1 MAIAS
6 VEFSYQE
13 KQKLDRTFE
22 VIKKEIPAATYEA
35 LVAFLFNV
43 KSLAQNRLKDRKHIV
58 TSRLRNSIYVQST
71 AKRQDN
77 KTYSDKRG
85 NSFNGEI
92 NVPLKKHEAAVGT
105 NVEYA
110 LSVERGSAPHMIRPT
125 KAKVLSWMPK
135 AAGEAWF
142 TGKTRSTLRKF
153 YSDGKGGFKLKKE
166 RIFAAF
172 VNHPGT
178 QGDSYLWWA
187 FQRADDKEFVKEY
200 NRQVNM
206 IKKKI
211 Q

>member
-6 VEFSYQE
+6 VEFSYKE
-13 KQKLDRTFE
+13 KQKMDRTFE

-35 LVAFLFNV
+35 LVAFLFGV
-43 KSLAQNRLKDRKHIV
+43 KALAQNRLKDRKHIV
-58 TSRLRNSIYVQST
+58 KSRLRNSIYVHST

-77 KTYSDKRG
+77 KTYSDNEGKTY
-85 NSFNGEI
+85 SAVLA
-92 NVPLKKHEAAVGT
+92 VPLKKHEAAIGT

-110 LSVERGSAPHMIRPT
+110 LSVERGSSPHVILPKNKPLLKWKDKLTGQWRS
-125 KAKVLSWMPK
+125 AKK
-135 AAGEAWF
+135 
-142 TGKTRSTLRKF
+142 
-153 YSDGKGGFKLKKE
+153 
-166 RIFAAF
+166 

-187 FQRADDKEFVKEY
+187 FHRADDKEFVKAY
-200 NRQVNM
+200 NKEVNM

>member
-22 VIKKEIPAATYEA
+22 VIKKEIPAATYGA

-43 KSLAQNRLKDRKHIV
+43 KSLAQNRLKDRRHIV

-77 KTYSDKRG
+77 KTYSDNEGKTY
-85 NSFNGEI
+85 SAI
-92 NVPLKKHEAAVGT
+92 LDVPLKKHEAAVGT

-110 LSVERGSAPHMIRPT
+110 LSVELGSAPHTIVPV
-125 KAKVLSWMPK
+125 KAKVLSWVNK
-135 AAGEAWF
+135 L
-142 TGKTRSTLRKF
+142 TG
-153 YSDGKGGFKLKKE
+153 D
-166 RIFAAF
+166 RIFAKR

-200 NRQVNM
+200 NRQVNN